1 MKSIIKGIILLACMG
16 IAAILLFIAYI
27 WVSGGNGQATV
38 PLVTPELILQPD
50 DTRQM
55 FAIDATQSEARFL
68 IDEVLLGEPTTVI
81 GRTQEMAGE
90 LLIDF
95 ESPGNTQLGAVVINV
110 GTLQTDN
117 ELRNRALRGQILQ
130 ANIPQYEI
138 ATFVP
143 MAFLNMPD
151 ETQIGEH
158 FNFQING
165 ILNVHGVSQNVIFDV
180 NLTIISRTEI
190 QGSASATVRYTDFN
204 IAIPEAAGVANISD
218 NVVLEL
224 EFVAEPSMLVR

>member
-1 MKSIIKGIILLACMG
+1 
-16 IAAILLFIAYI
+16 
-27 WVSGGNGQATV
+27 
-38 PLVTPELILQPD
+38 
-50 DTRQM
+50 
-55 FAIDATQSEARFL
+55 
-68 IDEVLLGEPTTVI
+68 
-81 GRTQEMAGE
+81 
-90 LLIDF
+90 
-95 ESPGNTQLGAVVINV
+95 
-110 GTLQTDN
+110 
-117 ELRNRALRGQILQ
+117 
-130 ANIPQYEI
+130 
-138 ATFVP
+138 
-143 MAFLNMPD
+143 MPD